1 MIFTAALLLIIT
13 ITIIFALSFYLCRK
27 VIKPVVTPYDETFKL
42 ELELKRFTIDYYN
55 SLPKEEIFIESPKG
69 YKIHSIWVPLA
80 GSKKTVILLH
90 GFTYTLYGSVKYVE
104 FFQNRGFNVLMPDS
118 RYHGKSG
125 GSNITFGYYEK
136 YDVKTWIDMV
146 IEKTGTPECI
156 GIHAESMGASIAIQ
170 HASIDNRVSFYITD
184 SIFSDMEDALAHRLK
199 TDYHLPRFP
208 FIPVAS
214 IISRLHGAMFFKDI
228 SPEKI
233 IPSLNVPLFFIHGS
247 SDTYVPP
254 YMSKRLYDKKKNNK
268 KIWIAPD
275 AEHTMSYI
283 EHKEEYEKQMDEF
296 LTFYSDSFNSKTHD
310 KSTD

>member
-1 MIFTAALLLIIT
+1 MIFTAALLLTLT

-27 VIKPVVTPYDETFKL
+27 VIKPAVTPYDETFKM
-42 ELELKRFTIDYYN
+42 ELELNRFTIDYYN
-55 SLPKEEIFIESPKG
+55 SLPKEEIFIESPNG
-69 YKIHSIWVPLA
+69 YKLHGIWVPLS

-90 GFTYTLYGSVKYVE
+90 GFTYTLWGSVKYVE
-104 FFQNRGFNVLMPDS
+104 FFRNRGFNVLMPDS

-125 GSNITFGYYEK
+125 GNNITFGLYEK
-136 YDVKTWIDMV
+136 YDVKTWIDMI

-170 HASIDNRVSFYITD
+170 HASIDSRVSFYITD
-184 SIFSDMEDALAHRLK
+184 SIFSDMEDALSNRLK
-199 TDYHLPRFP
+199 ADYHLPPFP

-214 IISRLHGAMFFKDI
+214 LISRLHGAMYFKDI

-233 IPSLNVPLFFIHGS
+233 IPLLDVPVLFIHGS

-254 YMSKRLYDKKKNNK
+254 VMSQLLYNKKKTNK
-268 KIWIAPD
+268 KIWIAKG
-275 AEHTMSYI
+275 AEHSMSYI

-296 LTFYSDSFNSKTHD
+296 LSAHVFKLQLNKI
-310 KSTD
+310 